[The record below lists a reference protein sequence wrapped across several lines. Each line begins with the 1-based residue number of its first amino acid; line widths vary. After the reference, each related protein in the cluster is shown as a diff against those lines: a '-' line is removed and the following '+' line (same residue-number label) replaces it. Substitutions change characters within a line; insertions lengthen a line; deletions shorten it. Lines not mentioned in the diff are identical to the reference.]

1 MKHCAKKLLG
11 LAFALALCLA
21 VGGTAL
27 AETPESAD
35 VPAALPE
42 QEMLAFEPY
51 AAPAAGEKTIDRF
64 ATDGYTVTIPTT
76 VTFNSGENK
85 KDLTVKAKLKQ
96 YRTLN
101 IGIESTNNWKLKYQ
115 GAAEGTTTPEVDYIL
130 SENDDGEMLGSHYWR
145 YIKTAG
151 STKDLLVFAVAQPS
165 AGTTGADALNWHQD
179 ISAKLPITVPTPSQ
193 ATMSGTYSD
202 TLTFTFNLDKQC
214 VTYTINVY
222 EQKLERTNT
231 GTHITAVNVVD
242 ASGNVTDTTS
252 VPKETYVLE
261 YGCEDV
267 WGAPLSTAVDSYRWT
282 RPRPESDNGEDERC
296 WEALSRTLTPKADFN
311 ANNKTQTINL
321 NLVRKWCWLDVNGIT
336 NKGSCADCGKS
347 GNQGSSIGS
356 FVNIR
361 VSADDGATWSD
372 WFWYSK
378 GDDYWGTF
386 PYGTEFQLG
395 LHRVK
400 DGYAYDEDADGK
412 VAIYANG
419 VLTNTQSKDTS
430 PDGRTRYRV
439 YKGKLTGEP
448 FDTALYNTTG
458 GGNVHEG
465 AGSKDLPRYCYNPC
479 YVNGITYYANDDD
492 CGGGREDTNN
502 YHGAHTSFKYTD
514 GMPLADPMDKDTGC
528 AFTAP
533 EGKVFAG
540 WSTTKDYTA
549 GQTLYAANVDESSVD
564 WLDKT
569 NESNHDTLPTGDGQT
584 KCRVLYAIWGY
595 KTDIKIAFENK
606 FGSTDKNASGVFETV
621 QKRGFEYEQTLKTDM
636 VVIPGQTLTLKMDD
650 ANVTAAID
658 TATNAV
664 GGGATKE
671 KIWDLE
677 KEYTI
682 TVPENKA
689 TMPRFEILRKRY
701 LLNVM
706 AVLSTTG
713 GVTFKPLASID
724 EAEQYGKF
732 HVKSNGSYQTKG
744 DVNKVSVYQWLR
756 NYGGSYEVCEVE
768 ANPGYKF
775 TGFIVTSASGHP
787 TTAGDGKTITD
798 TLTGKNSGIGY
809 FDGDSTT
816 YDGDTIYVVFK
827 KDTVTFDFNG
837 GKNQENE
844 TQTEVQYVPGSYIPQ
859 MSLQRTGTSSFKG
872 WSVNETET
880 PGETIYYPNIT
891 QLKDIQWKDSEN
903 KVLYARWSNST
914 VSCNIKIQFENE
926 KGYTDSSATVHEG
939 GSMDDATHTYSV
951 TLENQNVVPGGS
963 WTLDLS
969 DPAVPAKVKKAIE
982 DATTEAKSA
991 ANDTDTTTAD
1001 NMFKYKVWKLAEKF
1015 VKQGDCSIK
1024 VPSSVTDGQTL
1035 TLKIKRRRYLL
1046 SVLSTDA
1053 DTGRIADLVTKDE
1066 EKYGT
1071 FNVTV
1076 NGTKEAE
1083 KKSFYQCGWNYGA
1096 SYTVSNVSAV
1106 KEFNSMD
1113 MLILKS
1119 LAEGD
1124 NVTAYASNLKVNL
1137 KGTAPSYSSYVTEK
1151 QKEIHYYRT
1160 DGTILQDSGG
1170 DPVRVIFYNTT
1181 ATAKPRPSLAPA
1193 KKALT
1198 LRYHANFDPNEELDL
1213 DLDPNPLLDDMDDTF
1228 GFDPDPLPEDVDD
1241 VLEGAVKIVSYQPG
1255 EDVVLRNCMFKRGG
1269 YVFVGWN
1276 TEPDGTG
1283 KGYEVNGVP
1292 ITDWAAGDT
1301 VDLYA
1306 QWKKPGHLKPVVD
1319 DEPFV
1324 PADPDTPP
1332 EWVDDVFGVDPAQP
1346 EGLDDAF
1353 GVDPAA
1359 QPDALDDAFGVDPD
1373 PLPDE
1378 LDDAFSV

>member
-27 AETPESAD
+27 AETPESAN

-51 AAPAAGEKTIDRF
+51 AAPAAGENI
-64 ATDGYTVTIPTT
+64 ATGDGYTVTIPTT
-76 VTFNSGENK
+76 VTVNSGEN
-85 KDLTVKAKLKQ
+85 T
-96 YRTLN
+96 
-101 IGIESTNNWKLKYQ
+101 
-115 GAAEGTTTPEVDYIL
+115 
-130 SENDDGEMLGSHYWR
+130 
-145 YIKTAG
+145 
-151 STKDLLVFAVAQPS
+151 
-165 AGTTGADALNWHQD
+165 
-179 ISAKLPITVPTPSQ
+179 AKLPVKAQLKQWRTLKIGIASDHNWNLQHESAQAQAQVGYTLSMGTDDYEMGTAMAYYDPDSKILLYKTAALQTTDPKYDSTANARNFTTNFSVEVPTPSQ

-202 TLTFTFNLDKQC
+202 RLTFTFNITKQS

-222 EQKLERTNT
+222 GQNITTKADGRANVESVVTPGTTTDGSTRTE
-231 GTHITAVNVVD
+231 GTVD
-242 ASGNVTDTTS
+242 ASKVKENTYT
-252 VPKETYVLE
+252 ETYTME
-261 YGCEDV
+261 YGFAGDTLA
-267 WGAPLSTAVDSYRWT
+267 GAAPGPWT
-282 RPRPESDNGEDERC
+282 HTQPEAGDERTSIKNTVTTFTDESAADYKRC
-296 WEALSRTLTPKADFN
+296 WETLSQQTIDPQTDYEAGIRN
-311 ANNKTQTINL
+311 VTINL
-321 NLVRKWCWLDVNGIT
+321 NLVRKWYWLDVNGAT
-336 NKGSCADCGKS
+336 DYTGGSDQES
-347 GNQGSSIGS
+347 NGNQGGRISGR
-356 FVNIR
+356 VNIK
-361 VSADDGATWSD
+361 VSADNGATWAK
-372 WFWYSK
+372 WFWYK
-378 GDDYWGTF
+378 DGDDYWEQL
-386 PYGTEFQLG
+386 PYGIRFKLG
-395 LHRVK
+395 LHHVK
-400 DGYAYDEDADGK
+400 NGYVYDTGPSGGVK
-412 VAIYANG
+412 IIANKQETETAPG
-419 VLTNTQSKDTS
+419 EEEGDT
-430 PDGRTRYRV
+430 TYYV
-439 YKGKLTGEP
+439 YEGTLTGEP
-448 FDTALYNTTG
+448 TGEDLYHNLRYCYIPCYKKGITYFANGGTGGKESVNEANLPRTNVPYNTTDTLQSPG
-458 GGNVHEG
+458 QLLITPP
-465 AGSKDLPRYCYNPC
+465 AGM
-479 YVNGITYYANDDD
+479 T
-492 CGGGREDTNN
+492 
-502 YHGAHTSFKYTD
+502 
-514 GMPLADPMDKDTGC
+514 
-528 AFTAP
+528 
-533 EGKVFAG
+533 FAG
-540 WSTTKDYTA
+540 WSTKPNYTTGTALYTTEQTVDDVTWEPYTA
-549 GQTLYAANVDESSVD
+549 AEMTTRPKNDT
-564 WLDKT
+564 DKR
-569 NESNHDTLPTGDGQT
+569 E
-584 KCRVLYAIWGY
+584 LYAIWKY
-595 KTDIKIAFENK
+595 PCTVKVQ
-606 FGSTDKNASGVFETV
+606 FGGVIGWT
-621 QKRGFEYEQTLKTDM
+621 TW
-636 VVIPGQTLTLKMDD
+636 D
-650 ANVTAAID
+650 A
-658 TATNAV
+658 ATQSF
-664 GGGATKE
+664 
-671 KIWDLE
+671 
-677 KEYTI
+677 
-682 TVPENKA
+682 PENKQGGDRFDEPAVELGKAYAYRNASLTVSA
-689 TMPRFEILRKRY
+689 TENTEVWEALKSAINAETSKIASAAAQPENVWQLKNEYTFNSTSPEFTIQIKRKRY
-701 LLNVM
+701 LLNVIP
-706 AVLSTTG
+706 ALLQSDG
-713 GVTFKPLASID
+713 SSITPAGD
-724 EAEQYGKF
+724 TSQAEQYGKF
-732 HVKSNGSYQTKG
+732 DLFSCGRPQTLGGKISY
-744 DVNKVSVYQWLR
+744 YQWMR
-756 NYGGSYEVCEVE
+756 NYGGSYTINNVD
-768 ANPGYKF
+768 ANPGYQFAFFRVIENAPVNKE
-775 TGFIVTSASGHP
+775 GASYSS
-787 TTAGDGKTITD
+787 
-798 TLTGKNSGIGY
+798 TLTGKNSGISY
-809 FDGDSTT
+809 FGGDRTT

-837 GKNQENE
+837 GTTQDGK

-859 MSLQRTGTSSFKG
+859 MSLQRTGTFSFKG
-872 WSVNETET
+872 WSVNKFETT
-880 PGETIYYPNIT
+880 GETIYYPNIT
-891 QLKDIQWKDSEN
+891 QLEDIPWPAPEN

-926 KGYTDSSATVHEG
+926 KGYTDGSATVHEG

-969 DPAVPAKVKKAIE
+969 DATVPAKVKKAIE

-991 ANDTDTTTAD
+991 AQDTDATTAD

-1015 VKQGDCSIK
+1015 VKQGDCSIT
-1024 VPSSVTDGQTL
+1024 VPADAKDGQTL

-1137 KGTAPSYSSYVTEK
+1137 NGTVSSYSSYVTEK
-1151 QKEIHYYRT
+1151 QKDIHYYRT
-1160 DGTILQDSGG
+1160 DGSVLQDSGG

-1181 ATAKPRPSLAPA
+1181 ATARPRPSRAPA

-1198 LRYHANFDPNEELDL
+1198 LRYHANYDPNEELDL
-1213 DLDPNPLLDDMDDTF
+1213 DLDPNPLLEDMDDTF

-1241 VLEGAVKIVSYQPG
+1241 VLEGAVKTVTYQPG

-1283 KGYEVNGVP
+1283 ILYRVNGVPMP

-1346 EGLDDAF
+1346 EGMDDAF

-1359 QPDALDDAFGVDPD
+1359 QPEGMDDAFGVDPA
-1373 PLPDE
+1373 LPDE